1 MKTKIESYCDGDS
14 PAEGGPDVSDC
25 LNAKKST
32 HKLTKLQIADLLQAL
47 EEIIKGEGP
56 FSQDHMQ
63 HAINTIEAM
72 KDLARAAIAKAKG
85 E

>member
-32 HKLTKLQIADLLQAL
+32 HKLTKLQIAAPDLLQAL

-72 KDLARAAIAKAKG
+72 KDLARAAIAKG